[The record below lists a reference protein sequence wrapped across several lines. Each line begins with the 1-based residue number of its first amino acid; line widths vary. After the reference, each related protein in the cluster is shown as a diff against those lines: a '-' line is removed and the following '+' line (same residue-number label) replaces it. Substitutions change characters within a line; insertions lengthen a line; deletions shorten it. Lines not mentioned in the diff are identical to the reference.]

1 MTTILTVG
9 LIAGALGLAG
19 AAPASA
25 GPQPAKAAAAAHGRY
40 SLEGMWRI
48 NFIMPM
54 ETPPGAPPL
63 VVSEAQAKPIA
74 AAVGKAQAEFF
85 VAGLDPEFPMLVAV
99 SDGLPIVRGQRR
111 TRAVI
116 LPADG
121 RLPYTPA
128 VRKEAES
135 PPADGPPLDNP
146 ENLQN
151 SERCL
156 VGQGQA
162 PLASFT
168 LDNQIQILRT
178 KDAVVIL
185 EEYGDDLRIIPLK
198 GGHAPAALT
207 SRLGDSIGH
216 FEGETLVVET
226 VGMPDAD
233 RYRLAPTLIVPGASK
248 VIERFTPISDKELL
262 YQFTVVD
269 PKAYTAP
276 WLGEFS
282 WFRTK
287 LPMYEHACHE
297 GNYSMANELSGA
309 RHDDAVAKAKAA
321 AGGH

>member
-1 MTTILTVG
+1 VG
-9 LIAGALGLAG
+9 
-19 AAPASA
+19 
-25 GPQPAKAAAAAHGRY
+25 
-40 SLEGMWRI
+40 
-48 NFIMPM
+48 
-54 ETPPGAPPL
+54 
-63 VVSEAQAKPIA
+63 
-74 AAVGKAQAEFF
+74 FF
-85 VAGLDPEFPMLVAV
+85 EMFLDPEVPLLMDHN
-99 SDGLPIVRGQRR
+99 DGLPIVRGQRR
-111 TRAVI
+111 TRAVVR
-116 LPADG
+116 PADG

-135 PPADGPPLDNP
+135 PPAEGPPLDNP

-156 VGQGQA
+156 VGQGQP

-168 LDNQIQILRT
+168 LDNQIQIVRT

-198 GGHAPAALT
+198 GGHGPAVLT
-207 SRLGDSIGH
+207 SRLGDSVGH
-216 FEGETLVVET
+216 FEGKTLVIET
-226 VGMPDAD
+226 IGMPDAD

-248 VIERFTPISDKELL
+248 VIERLTPISDKELL

-269 PKAYTAP
+269 PAAFTAP

-282 WFRTK
+282 WFRTD

-309 RHDDAVAKAKAA
+309 RHDEAVAKTKAA
-321 AGGH
+321 AAAGH